1 MIRTGKITGSEVKKN
16 RDGVGNR
23 RLLQVEISDPDDIQT
38 VELMASA
45 GEDVNPP
52 VGNRVLILDVGA
64 AYKIAIAADDGIEP
78 SMDEGEKKLY
88 SIDGGAI
95 SAFINLLNTGI
106 LELNGNA
113 DFAVRFNALQTAFD
127 QLVTDFNNLVTVHDT
142 HMHPTAATGSPSLPT
157 ITGTAS
163 SADMSGAKIDEI
175 KVP

>member
-1 MIRTGKITGSEVKKN
+1 MIRTGKITGSEIKKN
-16 RDGVGNR
+16 RDGAGNR

-38 VELMASA
+38 VELMSSA

-52 VGNRVLILDVGA
+52 VGNRVLIVDVGA

-78 SMDEGEKKLY
+78 SIDEGEKKLY
-88 SIDGGAI
+88 SINGVSI

-113 DFAVRFNALQTAFD
+113 DFAVRFNAMKTAFD
-127 QLVTDFNNLVTVHDT
+127 EMKTDLNNFITVYNGHS
-142 HMHPTAATGSPSLPT
+142 HATAPAGPISGPSAAGS
-157 ITGTAS
+157 AS
-163 SADMSGAKIDEI
+163 AADMSDAKIDEI